1 MKMMRYFFE
10 CCFNASEYFDTLDE
24 ILKKFKRK
32 ERTETQASFIKDLC
46 YIMQTKNYAKASRL
60 IEKYSNK
67 ILDLEQ
73 TEKVITYIYNRL
85 LDKPAVLEIG
95 NFYKDCKVVFCPV
108 CTPYPDVAIKFSLI
122 EKATVIA
129 KDLPIYI
136 CRPCKLVWL
145 TEDIQADN
153 AQDYKK
159 FMRTLGLKG
168 LWKELKDID
177 YL

>member
-24 ILKKFKRK
+24 IIEKFKRK
-32 ERTETQASFIKDLC
+32 ERAETQASLIKDIC

-60 IEKYSNK
+60 IEKYSDKKLN
-67 ILDLEQ
+67 LEQ
-73 TEKVITYIYNRL
+73 TERVLTYIYNRL
-85 LDKPAVLEIG
+85 LDKPAVLDTHD
-95 NFYKDCKVVFCPV
+95 FYKDCKVVFCPV
-108 CTPYPDVAIKFSLI
+108 CTPDIENTIKFSLI
-122 EKATVIA
+122 EKATVIG
-129 KDLPIYI
+129 KNLPIYV

-145 TEDIQADN
+145 AEDIKADN

-159 FMRTLGLKG
+159 FMKTLGLKG